1 MSACKI
7 LVPVRGD
14 GKHEQLLS
22 HAVALAKR
30 FDGHI
35 DVVHCRPRADDM
47 LPFGVVVPA
56 SVKEHLE
63 ASADLVADSAEREL
77 IEVFKSYCRDH
88 DMVLVE
94 DDQPPPLGKLSIS
107 WHEEVGKQPA
117 VVGRLGRLTDVI
129 VLAKPDKARNLGYGT
144 LEAALYETGR
154 LLLMASPR
162 QATGEIGH
170 RIAIGWHG
178 STETARAIAVAM
190 PLLTT
195 AAEVTVIAVNIGE
208 PMPLSGH
215 ALVEYF
221 RAHDIQA
228 DLRQPKADA
237 HHVGQTLLA
246 EASSVGADSL
256 LIGAYSQ
263 NRLRELVM
271 GGVTRY
277 LIDHADLPV
286 FMTH

>member
-1 MSACKI
+1 MSVCKI
-7 LVPVRGD
+7 MVPVRGD
-14 GKHEQLLS
+14 GKHEALLS

-30 FDGHI
+30 FDGHV

-56 SVKEHLE
+56 SVKEHLA

-77 IEVFKSYCRDH
+77 KEVFQAYCSGH
-88 DMVLVE
+88 DMVLVQ
-94 DDQPPPLGKLSIS
+94 DDQQPPADRLSIA
-107 WHEEVGKQPA
+107 WHEETGKQPA

-129 VLAKPDKARNLGYGT
+129 VLARPDKARNLGYGT

-154 LLLMASPR
+154 LLLMVPPKPAAEVGQR
-162 QATGEIGH
+162 M
-170 RIAIGWHG
+170 AIGWHG
-178 STETARAIAVAM
+178 STETSRAIAVAM
-190 PLLTT
+190 PLLT
-195 AAEVTVIAVNIGE
+195 AASDVTVIAVNTGQ

-215 ALVEYF
+215 ALVEYLQ
-221 RAHDIQA
+221 AHGIQA

-246 EASSVGADSL
+246 EAASAGADSL

-271 GGVTRY
+271 GGVTRH